1 MWCILRIRPGPTANR
16 TGDPSDPSDP
26 ASPFRLCFG
35 SGLCTDQRT
44 NERTNEIYWKQ
55 WQFRTEQETIDRR
68 ERETDALSVILRIH
82 QWPISTKICCFV
94 LLFGITR
101 LVSSSLVFF
110 FPLFR
115 ASINELPWQSVPIE
129 GRCCSAPHIRIVSKY
144 FFLLSAPDPYSWGGS
159 LMTGNNRSVTTNLER
174 LK

>member
-110 FPLFR
+110 SLYFEPVSMNCLD
-115 ASINELPWQSVPIE
+115 N
-129 GRCCSAPHIRIVSKY
+129 RC
-144 FFLLSAPDPYSWGGS
+144 
-159 LMTGNNRSVTTNLER
+159 R
-174 LK
+174 LKVAAAQRHTFVSFPNIFFYSRLRIHIHEGARLWPVITGPWLQIWNA